1 HRRDAAAP
9 ESTGNRMVGQGS
21 RAGGQGRAGST
32 HACHVHFWGQIVSL
46 TAAEVAEI
54 MRLVEKGGFDEL
66 VLDMDGTKLTIRR
79 GLAAAG
85 SIEPINHADDARAS
99 AASVAGPTA
108 AASTPVVESGM
119 HAVTAPLLGTFYRS
133 PKPGAPP
140 FVEVGSTVD
149 EETIVGIIEVMK
161 LMNSV

>member
-1 HRRDAAAP
+1 
-9 ESTGNRMVGQGS
+9 
-21 RAGGQGRAGST
+21 
-32 HACHVHFWGQIVSL
+32 VSL

-85 SIEPINHADDARAS
+85 SIEPINHADDARTS
-99 AASVAGPTA
+99 AASVAGLTA
-108 AASTPVVESGM
+108 AASPPVIESGM

-161 LMNSV
+161 LMNSVRAGARGTVAGISAADATLVEYGQTLLLIRKAG